1 MRKLLLTAAMCLMGL
16 PVLVAQE
23 ENPFKAPVK
32 VDSENPF
39 AQPEKREGDGERE
52 AEREG
57 DSEREVERERDVP
70 REGDR
75 ERETER
81 DGEREGAREGER
93 TISQEQL
100 RELIGYLEK
109 LRRENAEL
117 RQELARIRQR
127 IDGVDRRR
135 PDAPREGDRPRP
147 DAEREGD
154 RPRPDAEREGD
165 RPRPD
170 AEREGDRPRPDVERE
185 GDRPRPDAPREGD
198 RPRPGGEREGD
209 RGQLAELEGVFK
221 RYDKNSDKTVVLEEF
236 LALHQGDLTEQARRF
251 WQEFFVSQD
260 RNKDGKW
267 HFEEFVGAVRAY
279 NQRQR

>member
-135 PDAPREGDRPRP
+135 PDAPREGDR
-147 DAEREGD
+147 
-154 RPRPDAEREGD
+154 
-165 RPRPD
+165 
-170 AEREGDRPRPDVERE
+170 
-185 GDRPRPDAPREGD
+185 
-198 RPRPGGEREGD
+198 
-209 RGQLAELEGVFK
+209 GQLAELEGLFK

>member
-1 MRKLLLTAAMCLMGL
+1 MRKLLLTAAICLIGL

-23 ENPFKAPVK
+23 ENPFKTPAK

-39 AQPEKREGDGERE
+39 AQPENREGGGERE
-52 AEREG
+52 TERDGESEREGEREG
-57 DSEREVERERDVP
+57 DRERDVL

-81 DGEREGAREGER
+81 DGEREGER

-109 LRRENAEL
+109 LRRENAAL
-117 RQELARIRQR
+117 RQELARLRQR
-127 IDGVDRRR
+127 IDDVDRPRPNAPGEGDRPR
-135 PDAPREGDRPRP
+135 PDATREGDRPRPDATREGDRPRP

-154 RPRPDAEREGD
+154 RPRPDA
-165 RPRPD
+165 P
-170 AEREGDRPRPDVERE
+170 RE
-185 GDRPRPDAPREGD
+185 GDRPRPDAPREG
-198 RPRPGGEREGD
+198 E
-209 RGQLAELEGVFK
+209 RGQPAELEGLFK

-236 LALHQGDLTEQARRF
+236 LALHQGNLTEQARRF

-279 NQRQR
+279 NQQQR

>member
-1 MRKLLLTAAMCLMGL
+1 MRKLLLTAAICLIGL

-23 ENPFKAPVK
+23 ENPFKTPVK

-39 AQPEKREGDGERE
+39 AQPEKREGDGERKT
-52 AEREG
+52 EREG
-57 DSEREVERERDVP
+57 DSEREGEREGDRERDVP

-81 DGEREGAREGER
+81 DDEREGAREGER

-117 RQELARIRQR
+117 RQELARLRQR
-127 IDGVDRRR
+127 IDGVDRPR
-135 PDAPREGDRPRP
+135 PDAP
-147 DAEREGD
+147 
-154 RPRPDAEREGD
+154 
-165 RPRPD
+165 
-170 AEREGDRPRPDVERE
+170 RE

-198 RPRPGGEREGD
+198 R
-209 RGQLAELEGVFK
+209 GQLAELEGLFK

-236 LALHQGDLTEQARRF
+236 LALNQGDLTEQARRF

>member
-1 MRKLLLTAAMCLMGL
+1 MCKLLLTAAMCLIGL

-147 DAEREGD
+147 D
-154 RPRPDAEREGD
+154 
-165 RPRPD
+165 
-170 AEREGDRPRPDVERE
+170 VERE
-185 GDRPRPDAPREGD
+185 GDRPRPDAP
-198 RPRPGGEREGD
+198 REGD

-236 LALHQGDLTEQARRF
+236 LALHQGDLTEQVRRF

>member
-1 MRKLLLTAAMCLMGL
+1 MRKLLLTAAICLIGL

-147 DAEREGD
+147 D
-154 RPRPDAEREGD
+154 
-165 RPRPD
+165 
-170 AEREGDRPRPDVERE
+170 VERE
-185 GDRPRPDAPREGD
+185 GDRPRPDAP
-198 RPRPGGEREGD
+198 REGD

>member
-1 MRKLLLTAAMCLMGL
+1 MRKLLLTAAICLIGL

-23 ENPFKAPVK
+23 ENPFKTPVK

-39 AQPEKREGDGERE
+39 AQPEKREGDGERKT
-52 AEREG
+52 EREG
-57 DSEREVERERDVP
+57 DSEREGEREGDRERDVP

-81 DGEREGAREGER
+81 DDEREGAREGER

-117 RQELARIRQR
+117 RQELARLRQR
-127 IDGVDRRR
+127 IDGVDRPR
-135 PDAPREGDRPRP
+135 PDAP
-147 DAEREGD
+147 
-154 RPRPDAEREGD
+154 
-165 RPRPD
+165 
-170 AEREGDRPRPDVERE
+170 RE

-198 RPRPGGEREGD
+198 RPRPDAPREGDRLRPDAPREGDRPRPDAPREGDRPRPDAPREGD
-209 RGQLAELEGVFK
+209 RGQLAELEGLFK

-236 LALHQGDLTEQARRF
+236 LALNQGDLTEQARRF

>member
-1 MRKLLLTAAMCLMGL
+1 MRKLLLTAAICLIGL

-23 ENPFKAPVK
+23 ENPFKTPAK

-52 AEREG
+52 SEREDEREREGEREG
-57 DSEREVERERDVP
+57 DRERDVP
-70 REGDR
+70 RENDR

-81 DGEREGAREGER
+81 DGERESER

-109 LRRENAEL
+109 LRRENAAL
-117 RQELARIRQR
+117 RQELARLRQR
-127 IDGVDRRR
+127 IDDVDRPRPNAPGEGDRPR
-135 PDAPREGDRPRP
+135 PDATREGDRPRP
-147 DAEREGD
+147 DAT
-154 RPRPDAEREGD
+154 
-165 RPRPD
+165 
-170 AEREGDRPRPDVERE
+170 RE

-198 RPRPGGEREGD
+198 RPRPDAPREGD
-209 RGQLAELEGVFK
+209 RGQPAELEGLFK

-236 LALHQGDLTEQARRF
+236 LALHQGNLTEQARRF

-260 RNKDGKW
+260 RNNDEKW
-267 HFEEFVGAVRAY
+267 DFEEFVGAVRAY
-279 NQRQR
+279 NQR

>member
-1 MRKLLLTAAMCLMGL
+1 MRKLLLTAAICLIGL

-109 LRRENAEL
+109 LRRENAAL
-117 RQELARIRQR
+117 RQELARLRQR
-127 IDGVDRRR
+127 IDDVDRPRPNAPGEGDRPR
-135 PDAPREGDRPRP
+135 PDATREGDRPRP
-147 DAEREGD
+147 DAT
-154 RPRPDAEREGD
+154 
-165 RPRPD
+165 
-170 AEREGDRPRPDVERE
+170 RE

-198 RPRPGGEREGD
+198 RPRPDAPREGD
-209 RGQLAELEGVFK
+209 RGQPAELEGLFK

-236 LALHQGDLTEQARRF
+236 LALHQGNLTEQARRF

>member
-1 MRKLLLTAAMCLMGL
+1 MRKLLLTAAICLIGL

-23 ENPFKAPVK
+23 ENPFKTPAK

-39 AQPEKREGDGERE
+39 AQPENREGGGERE
-52 AEREG
+52 TERDGESEREGEREG
-57 DSEREVERERDVP
+57 DRERDVL

-81 DGEREGAREGER
+81 DGEREGARESER

-109 LRRENAEL
+109 LRRENAAL
-117 RQELARIRQR
+117 RQELARLRQR
-127 IDGVDRRR
+127 IDGV
-135 PDAPREGDRPRP
+135 ARPRP
-147 DAEREGD
+147 EAS
-154 RPRPDAEREGD
+154 
-165 RPRPD
+165 
-170 AEREGDRPRPDVERE
+170 RE

-198 RPRPGGEREGD
+198 RPRPDAPREGD
-209 RGQLAELEGVFK
+209 RPRPDAPREGERPRPDAPREGERGQPAELEGLFK

-236 LALHQGDLTEQARRF
+236 LALHQGNLTEQARRF

-279 NQRQR
+279 NQQQR

>member
-1 MRKLLLTAAMCLMGL
+1 MRKLLLTAAICLIGL

-154 RPRPDAEREGD
+154 RPRPDA
-165 RPRPD
+165 P
-170 AEREGDRPRPDVERE
+170 
-185 GDRPRPDAPREGD
+185 
-198 RPRPGGEREGD
+198 REGD

>member
-1 MRKLLLTAAMCLMGL
+1 MCKLLLTAAMCLIGL

-23 ENPFKAPVK
+23 ENSFKAPVK

-147 DAEREGD
+147 D
-154 RPRPDAEREGD
+154 
-165 RPRPD
+165 
-170 AEREGDRPRPDVERE
+170 VERE
-185 GDRPRPDAPREGD
+185 GDRPRPDAP
-198 RPRPGGEREGD
+198 REGD

-236 LALHQGDLTEQARRF
+236 LALHQGNLTEQARRF
-251 WQEFFVSQD
+251 WQEFFVRQD

>member
-1 MRKLLLTAAMCLMGL
+1 MRKLLLTAAICLIGL

-23 ENPFKAPVK
+23 ENPFKTPKK

-52 AEREG
+52 SEREDEREREGEREG
-57 DSEREVERERDVP
+57 DRERDVP
-70 REGDR
+70 RENDR

-81 DGEREGAREGER
+81 DGERESER

-109 LRRENAEL
+109 LRRENAAL
-117 RQELARIRQR
+117 RQELARLRQR
-127 IDGVDRRR
+127 IDDV
-135 PDAPREGDRPRP
+135 DRPRP
-147 DAEREGD
+147 NAPG
-154 RPRPDAEREGD
+154 
-165 RPRPD
+165 
-170 AEREGDRPRPDVERE
+170 E

-198 RPRPGGEREGD
+198 RPRPDAPREGER
-209 RGQLAELEGVFK
+209 GQPAELEGLFK

-236 LALHQGDLTEQARRF
+236 LALHQGNLTEQARRF

-260 RNKDGKW
+260 RNNDEKW
-267 HFEEFVGAVRAY
+267 DFEEFVGAVRAY
-279 NQRQR
+279 NQR

>member
-1 MRKLLLTAAMCLMGL
+1 MRKLLLTAAICLIGL

-23 ENPFKAPVK
+23 ENPFKTPKK

-147 DAEREGD
+147 D
-154 RPRPDAEREGD
+154 
-165 RPRPD
+165 
-170 AEREGDRPRPDVERE
+170 VERE
-185 GDRPRPDAPREGD
+185 GDRPRPDAP
-198 RPRPGGEREGD
+198 REGD

>member
-1 MRKLLLTAAMCLMGL
+1 MRKLLLTAAICLIGL

-23 ENPFKAPVK
+23 ENPFKTPKK

-39 AQPEKREGDGERE
+39 AQPEKRENDRERE
-52 AEREG
+52 SEREDESEREGEREG
-57 DSEREVERERDVP
+57 DRERDVP
-70 REGDR
+70 RENDR

-81 DGEREGAREGER
+81 DGERESER

-109 LRRENAEL
+109 LRRENAAL
-117 RQELARIRQR
+117 RQELARLRQR
-127 IDGVDRRR
+127 IDDVDRPR
-135 PDAPREGDRPRP
+135 PNAPGEGDRPRP
-147 DAEREGD
+147 DA
-154 RPRPDAEREGD
+154 P
-165 RPRPD
+165 
-170 AEREGDRPRPDVERE
+170 RE

-198 RPRPGGEREGD
+198 RPRPDAPREGER
-209 RGQLAELEGVFK
+209 GQPAELEGLFK

-236 LALHQGDLTEQARRF
+236 LALHQGNLTEQARRF

>member
-135 PDAPREGDRPRP
+135 PDAPREGDR
-147 DAEREGD
+147 
-154 RPRPDAEREGD
+154 
-165 RPRPD
+165 
-170 AEREGDRPRPDVERE
+170 
-185 GDRPRPDAPREGD
+185 
-198 RPRPGGEREGD
+198 
-209 RGQLAELEGVFK
+209 GQLAELEGVFK
-221 RYDKNSDKTVVLEEF
+221 RYDKNSDKTGVLEEF